1 MITDFVGQFILLFTR
16 LLALLFLLK
25 ALGLFL
31 ANPDLGGL
39 LRPFNS
45 FMNPMLE
52 KVRAQFLAGRIGF
65 DFSPLIVAIFIL
77 LVGSLLARIF

>member
-1 MITDFVGQFILLFTR
+1 MLTDMIGQFILLFTR
-16 LLALLFLLK
+16 LLAILFLLK

-31 ANPDLGGL
+31 AKPDLGGF

-45 FMNPMLE
+45 FMDPMLT
-52 KVRAQFLAGRIGF
+52 KVRDKFFAGRTGF
-65 DFSPLIVAIFIL
+65 DFSPLVVAIFIL